1 MNQELFQELL
11 TNPASLEDMS
21 LTELESFASR
31 YPWMGAAHFLVSAKR
46 MRHQLEDAET
56 AVQKAALFYHQP
68 LWLNYQLK
76 RYTAQHEFPVELST
90 STENIAASSLLAQ
103 EKASAEEKTPDLIFE
118 PLHTVDYFASQG
130 IKLKEEATD
139 NDPLSQQVK
148 SFTQWLRTMKKI
160 YVEEET
166 NLAPGI
172 ENEVILKADGSNAN
186 AEVITEAMAE
196 VLVKQ
201 GKTQQAIDIYSKLSL
216 RHPEKSHYFATR
228 IETIKT
234 TS

>member
-1 MNQELFQELL
+1 MNSELFRELL
-11 TNPASLEDMS
+11 TNPAALEDVS

-31 YPWMGAAHFLVSAKR
+31 YPWMGTAHFLVSVKK

-56 AVQKAALFYHQP
+56 AVQKAALYYHQP

-76 RYTAQHEFPVELST
+76 RYAAPHEMHE
-90 STENIAASSLLAQ
+90 

-130 IKLKEEATD
+130 IKLKEETTD

-166 NLAPGI
+166 NLEPGI
-172 ENEVILKADGSNAN
+172 ENEVILKADSSNTN
-186 AEVITEAMAE
+186 AEVVTEAMAE

-201 GKTQQAIDIYSKLSL
+201 GKTQQAIEIYEKLSL

-228 IETIKT
+228 IETLKT